1 MGCMV
6 HVGILNENKKLT
18 EKAKRK
24 FIDEVKDVLKYGTEG
39 IPDDSKPKFKCGS
52 ALPPD
57 PTSAEALKDLEDEKK
72 FPDFHKNT
80 LGIYE
85 KIANSLDVEGNFSL
99 LPAIAD
105 PGALAGKLGV
115 NIPAPSFPEGYVP
128 YFTGQ
133 LVPKMAASLGKVGE
147 TELMSPIKLAAKLPS
162 LVSPP
167 QPPAFEVPPKLPLP
181 ASVTVVSNSPTPCLE
196 RVPPVIPQN
205 ALSTLATIHAS
216 AAEGIP
222 KLIVQVISKMPSILA
237 KLPKIDEAI
246 AEICGLVR
254 DSGIFGEIK
263 DSSTTQK
270 AATIVLSRKTSECIL
285 INAIA
290 NSVGSAPGSLT
301 SSIAGVTSDN
311 SKGPDLDRYDF
322 IQQEPVIPP
331 PGKPTPVQ
339 RALQRARELEGSFYG
354 AEGNP
359 KRAAYVNGLFYIEDL
374 FSRTPNITINGTIP
388 TENRNIKNYPGIE
401 SIVKLG
407 PEEQNKYPVELPQG
421 FIDYASDVAKE
432 SSSCG
437 LFVRACYA
445 AGGCINNYFLTL
457 YPVSAAI
464 LGTQYIGSLRN
475 YRWIKDNKNLP
486 GIVDAL
492 RAGYFYFNDSGIG
505 TLDEEKAKKNKEG
518 NVEKI
523 EITLND
529 ILNVGV
535 NNENGKYTFVDKFAL
550 IVNNKQ
556 VEPIEGAKT
565 PAGKLL
571 RAFLKPWDKRAAIGG
586 SELVAIYSGN
596 HPDYN
601 GFPALE
607 AGDAILVDHHQH
619 ILLLE
624 QDRPAGF
631 DITVEGKTSTSA
643 GFRGDLTHAFHGI
656 DGGQSDPD
664 NHKSAS
670 AYAADNKL
678 EQKKA
683 AIEKLK
689 QAQAAKQ
696 KAPYNVKT
704 KFIDGESIFELD
716 QVDTAKNYND
726 GSNWHFS
733 DVTHLTAKG
742 QSTAIRRTERNKG
755 MKKDNQFCIGSDII
769 PVAAGQY
776 APDINTR
783 PIITIFKGKNFLD
796 PDENGEIVEGMDEDR
811 KAYIT
816 KEAYVAAN
824 IMDLTGGLANI
835 TLQLNFDNLENRV
848 FPTLSAIDGGRKQN
862 AAINKNKAAK
872 NNEDE

>member
-1 MGCMV
+1 MV
-6 HVGILNENKKLT
+6 HIGVLDNNKKLT

-24 FIDEVKDVLKYGTEG
+24 FIDEVKDVLKYGTEN
-39 IPDDSKPKFKCGS
+39 IPDNSKPKFKCGEG
-52 ALPPD
+52 LPPD
-57 PTSAEALKDLEDEKK
+57 PASAEALKDLEDEKK

-99 LPAIAD
+99 LPAMAD
-105 PGALAGKLGV
+105 PVALAGGFDAS
-115 NIPAPSFPEGYVP
+115 IPAPSFPEGYAP
-128 YFTGQ
+128 YFAGL
-133 LVPKMAASLGKVGE
+133 LVPKMAADLVKAGK
-147 TELMSPIKLAAKLPS
+147 TEFVVPVKLFEKLPS
-162 LVSPP
+162 LASPP

-181 ASVTVVSNSPTPCLE
+181 ASVTVVSNSPTPGME

-205 ALSTLATIHAS
+205 ALSTLATIHVS

-222 KLIVQVISKMPSILA
+222 KLIVQVIAKMPSILA

-290 NSVGSAPGSLT
+290 NTVGSAPGSLT
-301 SSIAGVTSDN
+301 SGIAGVTSDN
-311 SKGPDLDRYDF
+311 SKGPDVDRYDA
-322 IQQEPVIPP
+322 IPQELPP
-331 PGKPTPVQ
+331 PRPDKPTPVQ

-354 AEGNP
+354 VEANP

-388 TENRNIKNYPGIE
+388 TEDRNIKNYPGIQ
-401 SIVKLG
+401 SIVPLG
-407 PEEQNKYPVELPQG
+407 PEEQNKYPVEFPQG
-421 FIDYASDVAKE
+421 FIDYATDVAKE

-475 YRWIKDNKNLP
+475 YRWIKDNKKNLP

-505 TLDEEKAKKNKEG
+505 TLDEEKAKKNKKG

-535 NNENGKYTFVDKFAL
+535 NNENGEYKFVDKFAL

-556 VEPIEGAKT
+556 VEPIEEAKT

-586 SELVAIYSGN
+586 NELVAIYSGN

-607 AGDAILVDHHQH
+607 AGDAILVDNHQH

-631 DITVEGKTSTSA
+631 DITVEGKTSTFA
-643 GFRGDLTHAFHGI
+643 GSRGDLTHAFHGI

-683 AIEKLK
+683 AIENLK
-689 QAQAAKQ
+689 KAQEAGKPS
-696 KAPYNVKT
+696 PYNVKT

-716 QVDTAKNYND
+716 KVDTAENYND

-733 DVTHLTAKG
+733 DITHLTAKG

-755 MKKDNQFCIGSDII
+755 MKKDNHFCIGSDLI
-769 PVAAGQY
+769 PTATGQY
-776 APDINTR
+776 VPDINTR

-848 FPTLSAIDGGRKQN
+848 FPTLSAIGGGRKQN
-862 AAINKNKAAK
+862 AVINKNKAAK
-872 NNEDE
+872 KNENE